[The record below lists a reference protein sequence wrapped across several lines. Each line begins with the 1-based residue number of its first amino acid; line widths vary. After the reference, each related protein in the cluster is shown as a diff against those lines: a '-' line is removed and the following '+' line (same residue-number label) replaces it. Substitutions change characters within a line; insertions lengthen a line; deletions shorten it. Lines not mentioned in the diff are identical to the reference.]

1 MLAGDDEEGCGD
13 GDDDDDDDSG
23 ARPRRADT
31 GGEDLND
38 VDADADGNDSGTRGA
53 DALTDSGRAA
63 GRGGSTFGARTNA
76 RAWRILQSLMMWRNK
91 CLVAEKRVTR
101 PKLTSINTLE
111 DVAALL
117 TRARNVIVL
126 TGAGISVACGIPDF
140 RSENGLYSMLGEYQL
155 PSPQAMFD
163 IAYFRTNPAPFFKFA
178 RELLPGSY
186 TPSAT
191 HRFIKAL
198 QDRGKLLR
206 NYTQNIDGLER
217 EAGVLPEHLHQCHG
231 SLDTARC
238 LRCEHRVPVSD
249 IEAEIRAQTIPM
261 CKICNHPDGVV
272 KPDIVFFG
280 EPLGRRFMDLL
291 TADRARCDA
300 VLVMGSSLKV
310 APVNLIIGWMPR
322 DVPLV
327 LLNRETVGQPHAFDV
342 ELLGDCDAAV
352 AALTR
357 LLGWPADAG

>member
-1 MLAGDDEEGCGD
+1 MWADDQRRLGRDPRALLRVVCEDMDLEVDVDGMLAGDDDDGC
-13 GDDDDDDDSG
+13 GDDDDDDDG
-23 ARPRRADT
+23 ARPQRADT

-38 VDADADGNDSGTRGA
+38 VDDADVDDSGARGTGV
-53 DALTDSGRAA
+53 LSDSGHAA
-63 GRGGSTFGARTNA
+63 GRGGDTFGARTNA
-76 RAWRILQSLMMWRNK
+76 RTWRILQSLMMWRNK

-217 EAGVLPEHLHQCHG
+217 EAGVSPYG
-231 SLDTARC
+231 MYRSMWWSVR
-238 LRCEHRVPVSD
+238 
-249 IEAEIRAQTIPM
+249 
-261 CKICNHPDGVV
+261 
-272 KPDIVFFG
+272 
-280 EPLGRRFMDLL
+280 
-291 TADRARCDA
+291 
-300 VLVMGSSLKV
+300 
-310 APVNLIIGWMPR
+310 
-322 DVPLV
+322 
-327 LLNRETVGQPHAFDV
+327 
-342 ELLGDCDAAV
+342 
-352 AALTR
+352 
-357 LLGWPADAG
+357 